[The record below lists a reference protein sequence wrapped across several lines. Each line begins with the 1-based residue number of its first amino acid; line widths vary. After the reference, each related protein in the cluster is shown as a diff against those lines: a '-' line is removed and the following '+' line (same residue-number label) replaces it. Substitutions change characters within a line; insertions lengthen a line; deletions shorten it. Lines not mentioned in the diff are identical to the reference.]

1 MGGTF
6 AAWQPRY
13 AEAGIATFPV
23 RNKRPAVKGYL
34 KLGKTLSSEL
44 VAKFPDDEQ
53 FGFACKPNGITV
65 LDIDAPDE
73 KLLCDA
79 LSEFGPTPVIIRS
92 GSGNYQAWYRH
103 NGEGRQVR
111 PDPNR
116 PIDILGAGFVVASP
130 SAGKNGRYEFLQ
142 GSLADVQS
150 LPVMRRLASPPLASP
165 PRGLA
170 VEAANDDRV
179 QAGKRN
185 DTLWRLC
192 MVRARSCQRI
202 EELMQAAVQ
211 LNHSTF
217 YEPLSDVEVLKIVA
231 SAWSKQILDEN
242 WFGGGQRLVL
252 DYADVDGLM
261 STDPDGFLL
270 LTRLKRH
277 HWGREFAVANAMHE
291 TMPGGGWRRERFT
304 AARKRLEQM
313 GEIVMIRPQS
323 GTRPTLY
330 KLKNTKLQGAQ
341 K

>member
-65 LDIDAPDE
+65 LDIDTPDE
-73 KLLCDA
+73 RVLRDA

-92 GSGNYQAWYRH
+92 GSGNHQAWYRH
-103 NGEGRQVR
+103 NGEGRQIR
-111 PDPNR
+111 PDPNQ
-116 PIDILGAGFVVASP
+116 PIDILGNGFVVAPP
-130 SAGKNGRYEFLQ
+130 SAGKKGPYELIQ
-142 GSLADVQS
+142 GSLDDVRS
-150 LPVMRRLASPPLASP
+150 LPVMRRSASPLPG
-165 PRGLA
+165 PRLVVG
-170 VEAANDDRV
+170 ANDDRV

-192 MVRARSCQRI
+192 MRQARSCQRI

-217 YEPLSDVEVLKIVA
+217 YEPLSDVEVLGIVA
-231 SAWSKQILDEN
+231 SAWSKQILGEN

-261 STDPDGFLL
+261 SMDPDGFLL
-270 LTRLKRH
+270 LTRIKRH
-277 HWGREFAVANAMHE
+277 HWGREFAVANAMHK

-304 AARKRLEQM
+304 AARKRLEQL
-313 GEIVMIRPQS
+313 GEIVMVRPQS
-323 GTRPTLY
+323 RTRPAVY
-330 KLKNTKLQGAQ
+330 RLKGAKLQGAQ